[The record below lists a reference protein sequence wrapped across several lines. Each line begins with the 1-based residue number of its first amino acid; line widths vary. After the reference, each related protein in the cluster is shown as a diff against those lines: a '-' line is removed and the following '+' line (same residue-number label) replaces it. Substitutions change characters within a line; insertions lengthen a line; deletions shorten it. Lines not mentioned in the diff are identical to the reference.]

1 MSKQACKCKE
11 VECEECPEWIFT
23 LADLIMC
30 MMGLFVILWV
40 LKPSAKPVNPD
51 QQRLL
56 TDNYNEALAEI
67 RGGFGWEPDPQS
79 HDPVDQAMIRRRLRN
94 QGKGEGGKT
103 TVKRQG
109 AEGTDPEVTTVRLGK
124 TATAGGRLLFA
135 VGDATLSKEVKAEL
149 DQVVEEIRGHRNVTL
164 VKGHTGAD
172 DLPETA
178 TGQEKMGLSIRRAQ
192 AVADYLI
199 AKGVSPEVLR
209 VQGCSTFE
217 PVVERAYTPDVRAMN
232 RRVEVEATST
242 IVSELQDPPRAEELG
257 KGPQQEGAAGSAPSS
272 AHGAGEGAA
281 GH

>member
-1 MSKQACKCKE
+1 VSKQACKCKE

-40 LKPSAKPVNPD
+40 LKPSAKPVDPD
-51 QQRLL
+51 QARLL
-56 TDNYNEALAEI
+56 TDNYNETLAEI

-79 HDPVDQAMIRRRLRN
+79 HDPVDQAIIRKRLRN

-103 TVKRQG
+103 TIKREG

-135 VGDATLSKEVKAEL
+135 VGDATLSKEVKVEL
-149 DQVVEEIRGHRNVTL
+149 DQVVEEIRGHRNVTV

-172 DLPETA
+172 DLPEAATA
-178 TGQEKMGLSIRRAQ
+178 QQKMDLSIRRAQ

-257 KGPQQEGAAGSAPSS
+257 AKQHGSGAAPTPTAR
-272 AHGAGEGAA
+272 GAGE
-281 GH
+281 H